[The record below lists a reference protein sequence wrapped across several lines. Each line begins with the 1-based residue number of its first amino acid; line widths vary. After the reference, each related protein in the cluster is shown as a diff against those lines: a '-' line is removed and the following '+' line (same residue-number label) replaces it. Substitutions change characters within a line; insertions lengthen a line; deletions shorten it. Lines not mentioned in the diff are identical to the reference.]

1 MDIMNEFVESMM
13 GAMSEEERQ
22 RMKEKMMGCCE
33 DEKKSMMPQT
43 MLEMMPHCLTMM
55 LPKVP
60 KEGRV
65 GFVEKMVETLM
76 GGGCEELSEEE
87 KKNLVAK
94 LIRTIQSK

>member
-1 MDIMNEFVESMM
+1 MDIMNEFTEFLT
-13 GAMSEEERQ
+13 GAMGEEKRQ

-33 DEKKSMMPQT
+33 EERASMMPQM
-43 MLEMMPHCLTMM
+43 MLGMMPQCLTMM

-65 GFVEKMVETLM
+65 GFVEKMVDTLM
-76 GGGCEELSEEE
+76 EGGCEGLSEEE
-87 KKNLVAK
+87 KGNLVAK